1 MGVSEHDDV
10 VGWGLLEAISQTL
23 QVVTAGVRER
33 SAVCEA
39 FRCAVS
45 GLRAERAFLARS
57 GTQPETLDVIDSRGM
72 SARDIN
78 AVRLGRSAMGL
89 SASVI
94 QRVLTTGRTQYV
106 ADSRVSR
113 DLERT
118 VAFLDTPCSV
128 ICAAVPDPHTRL
140 PVAVVYFQTASTSRP
155 LPAAAVPHVNAYA
168 AALGS
173 VWGALRAGTGRSAQ
187 RGLSDDLTQAR
198 HLTETNEIEIL
209 GRSQQTEALRLFLSS
224 VVIPSMS
231 APCPDPILV
240 LGPTGSGK
248 EVVARYLHRHSARSG
263 ARFVAL
269 NCATFKGEILEA
281 KLFGHVKGAFTG
293 AATDSE
299 GMFVAAH
306 KGVLFLDEVGDMPE
320 DGQVMLLRALETR
333 SVRPVGGRDER
344 SVDVL
349 VICATNVDLEQAVRR
364 GKFRADLY
372 HRINGLS
379 VRVVALQDRPDD
391 VMPLLA
397 YYLAHHERRLGRR
410 TRGLTPEAAE
420 VLQRYAWPG
429 NVREL
434 ARACSALVLHAAP
447 DAWLDLP
454 VVARALPHVMALNS
468 HDVEPSDDD
477 VSPFVRNYGS
487 LPAALRSLGRRYLL
501 AVHRRCRGNRTIM
514 ARYLRVPRSTLYRAL
529 VRYGLEDQVDNSAT
543 KPADGERAS
552 PDTFEHDEEYG
563 DDDLGE

>member
-1 MGVSEHDDV
+1 MSEHDAV
-10 VGWGLLEAISQTL
+10 VGWGLLEAISETL
-23 QVVTAGVRER
+23 QVVTAGPRER
-33 SAVCEA
+33 AALCEA
-39 FRCAVS
+39 FRRAVS
-45 GLRAERAFLARS
+45 GIGAERAFLARI
-57 GTQPETLDVIDSRGM
+57 GARPDTLDVLDSRGL
-72 SARDIN
+72 AAHDIN
-78 AVRLGRSAMGL
+78 AVRLGRSATGL

-94 QRVLTTGRTQYV
+94 QRVLTTGRTLYV

-113 DLERT
+113 ELERT

-140 PVAVVYFQTASTSRP
+140 PVAVLYFQSASTSRP

-168 AALGS
+168 TALGS
-173 VWGALRAGTGRSAQ
+173 AWGALRAGAKRSET
-187 RGLSDDLTQAR
+187 RTINDDLAQAR
-198 HLTETNEIEIL
+198 RLAESDAIELL
-209 GRSQQTEALRLFLSS
+209 GRSEQTEALRLFLSS
-224 VVIPSMS
+224 VVIPAMS

-248 EVVARYLHRHSARSG
+248 EVVARYLHRHSARSDG
-263 ARFVAL
+263 RFVAL

-293 AATDSE
+293 AATDAE
-299 GMFVAAH
+299 GMFVAAN

-344 SVDVL
+344 PVDAL
-349 VICATNVDLEQAVRR
+349 VVCATNVDLEQAVRR
-364 GKFRADLY
+364 GRFRADLY

-397 YYLAHHERRLGRR
+397 YYLAHHERRLGRL

-420 VLQRYAWPG
+420 ALQRYAWPG

-434 ARACSALVLHAAP
+434 ARACSALVLHAPP

-454 VVARALPHVMALNS
+454 LVARALPHVIALNARAPE
-468 HDVEPSDDD
+468 DADDA
-477 VSPFVRNYGS
+477 SPFVRNYGS

-501 AVHRRCRGNRTIM
+501 AVHRRCRGNRSVM
-514 ARYLRVPRSTLYRAL
+514 ARYLRIPRSTLYRAL
-529 VRYGLEDQVDNSAT
+529 VRYGLEDEVDTSST
-543 KPADGERAS
+543 RPTDGE
-552 PDTFEHDEEYG
+552 PGTVEDLFEHEENG
-563 DDDLGE
+563 DDDLGD